1 MNTETLRTF
10 IAAAQ
15 IKNFTK
21 TAEHLFIAQSTV
33 TNRILDLESEI
44 GKPLFTRKHKQIELT
59 EAGLQFLDYAKQ
71 LVDLETTALQTVRS
85 SLSSDER
92 LRIGTTNTIYECR
105 LQHALRK
112 WMKAKPLSTII
123 LNIGHTT
130 EMIESLK
137 KGNLDM
143 VFSFVSFYG
152 DGYWCR
158 PYYSEDLCLVC
169 TAEDTTWADGISKE
183 NLPEIDYLFSNF
195 ALQGLGLYIRDLFP
209 KHHRFRLEID
219 NSTKL
224 PAYIREGLGYT
235 FLPAGL
241 LQDPAVSTGIRIIPL
256 LDFAPPKID
265 SYCIMR
271 RDRPLPIDW
280 EDFFLCDKA

>member
-33 TNRILDLESEI
+33 TNRIVDLESEI

-105 LQHALRK
+105 LQHALKK

-123 LNIGHTT
+123 LNIGHTA
-130 EMIESLK
+130 EMIES
-137 KGNLDM
+137 
-143 VFSFVSFYG
+143 
-152 DGYWCR
+152 
-158 PYYSEDLCLVC
+158 
-169 TAEDTTWADGISKE
+169 
-183 NLPEIDYLFSNF
+183 
-195 ALQGLGLYIRDLFP
+195 
-209 KHHRFRLEID
+209 
-219 NSTKL
+219 
-224 PAYIREGLGYT
+224 
-235 FLPAGL
+235 
-241 LQDPAVSTGIRIIPL
+241 
-256 LDFAPPKID
+256 
-265 SYCIMR
+265 
-271 RDRPLPIDW
+271 
-280 EDFFLCDKA
+280 

>member
-92 LRIGTTNTIYECR
+92 LRIGTTNT
-105 LQHALRK
+105 K
-112 WMKAKPLSTII
+112 
-123 LNIGHTT
+123 HT
-130 EMIESLK
+130 L
-137 KGNLDM
+137 
-143 VFSFVSFYG
+143 
-152 DGYWCR
+152 
-158 PYYSEDLCLVC
+158 
-169 TAEDTTWADGISKE
+169 
-183 NLPEIDYLFSNF
+183 
-195 ALQGLGLYIRDLFP
+195 
-209 KHHRFRLEID
+209 
-219 NSTKL
+219 
-224 PAYIREGLGYT
+224 
-235 FLPAGL
+235 
-241 LQDPAVSTGIRIIPL
+241 
-256 LDFAPPKID
+256 
-265 SYCIMR
+265 
-271 RDRPLPIDW
+271 
-280 EDFFLCDKA
+280 

>member
-1 MNTETLRTF
+1 M
-10 IAAAQ
+10 
-15 IKNFTK
+15 
-21 TAEHLFIAQSTV
+21 
-33 TNRILDLESEI
+33 ESEI

-85 SLSSDER
+85 SLSPDER

-169 TAEDTTWADGISKE
+169 TADDTTWADGISKE

-195 ALQGLGLYIRDLFP
+195 AFRGWVCTFAISSPNTIASAWKSTTALSFPPMFARVWAIPFCRPACYRIRQSPQAFALFP
-209 KHHRFRLEID
+209 FSISH
-219 NSTKL
+219 
-224 PAYIREGLGYT
+224 A
-235 FLPAGL
+235 
-241 LQDPAVSTGIRIIPL
+241 
-256 LDFAPPKID
+256 
-265 SYCIMR
+265 
-271 RDRPLPIDW
+271 
-280 EDFFLCDKA
+280 

>member
-44 GKPLFTRKHKQIELT
+44 GKPLFTRKHKQIDLT

-85 SLSSDER
+85 SLSPDER

-123 LNIGHTT
+123 LNIGHTA

-169 TAEDTTWADGISKE
+169 TAEDTTWADGISKKKSSR
-183 NLPEIDYLFSNF
+183 NRLPLLQLCPPGIRSVHSRSLPQAPPLPPGNRQQHQAARLCTRGAGLYLF
-195 ALQGLGLYIRDLFP
+195 ACQPLTGPG
-209 KHHRFRLEID
+209 
-219 NSTKL
+219 
-224 PAYIREGLGYT
+224 
-235 FLPAGL
+235 
-241 LQDPAVSTGIRIIPL
+241 GIRRHSHHSP
-256 LDFAPPKID
+256 
-265 SYCIMR
+265 S
-271 RDRPLPIDW
+271 
-280 EDFFLCDKA
+280 

>member
-33 TNRILDLESEI
+33 TNRIVDLESEI

-85 SLSSDER
+85 SLSPDER

-169 TAEDTTWADGISKE
+169 TADDTTWADGISKE
-183 NLPEIDYLFSNF
+183 NLPERVWAIPFYRPACYRIRQSPQAF
-195 ALQGLGLYIRDLFP
+195 ALFP
-209 KHHRFRLEID
+209 FSISHRLK
-219 NSTKL
+219 STRT
-224 PAYIREGLGYT
+224 A
-235 FLPAGL
+235 
-241 LQDPAVSTGIRIIPL
+241 
-256 LDFAPPKID
+256 
-265 SYCIMR
+265 
-271 RDRPLPIDW
+271 
-280 EDFFLCDKA
+280 LCDATVPFRPIGKTSFFAIKPKQKSRSYMSGFSLSY

>member
-33 TNRILDLESEI
+33 TNRIFDLESEI

-85 SLSSDER
+85 SLSPDER

-158 PYYSEDLCLVC
+158 PYYSEDLCLVSSPNTIASAWKST
-169 TAEDTTWADGISKE
+169 TALSCPPMFAKVWAIPFCLQASYRIRPYPPAFASFPFWISHRQK
-183 NLPEIDYLFSNF
+183 STRT
-195 ALQGLGLYIRDLFP
+195 ALCDATDLFRPIGKTSFFAINP
-209 KHHRFRLEID
+209 KQKSR
-219 NSTKL
+219 
-224 PAYIREGLGYT
+224 
-235 FLPAGL
+235 
-241 LQDPAVSTGIRIIPL
+241 
-256 LDFAPPKID
+256 
-265 SYCIMR
+265 SYMSGFS
-271 RDRPLPIDW
+271 LSY
-280 EDFFLCDKA
+280 

>member
-33 TNRILDLESEI
+33 TNRIFDLESEI

-85 SLSSDER
+85 SLSPDER

-169 TAEDTTWADGISKE
+169 TADDTTWADGISKE

-209 KHHRFRLEID
+209 KHHRFPQIGR
-219 NSTKL
+219 
-224 PAYIREGLGYT
+224 AH
-235 FLPAGL
+235 
-241 LQDPAVSTGIRIIPL
+241 V
-256 LDFAPPKID
+256 
-265 SYCIMR
+265 
-271 RDRPLPIDW
+271 
-280 EDFFLCDKA
+280 

>member
-21 TAEHLFIAQSTV
+21 TADHLFIAQSTV

-85 SLSSDER
+85 SLSPDER

-105 LQHALRK
+105 LQYALRK

-123 LNIGHTT
+123 LNIGHTA

-183 NLPEIDYLFSNF
+183 NLPEIEDVSVMFEIFKSFVAVATFSSICS
-195 ALQGLGLYIRDLFP
+195 LGNARFSKP
-209 KHHRFRLEID
+209 KAISL
-219 NSTKL
+219 S
-224 PAYIREGLGYT
+224 
-235 FLPAGL
+235 
-241 LQDPAVSTGIRIIPL
+241 VSTLKNCVLG
-256 LDFAPPKID
+256 F
-265 SYCIMR
+265 
-271 RDRPLPIDW
+271 
-280 EDFFLCDKA
+280 